1 MFLYLCKNHIICTM
15 MYTRA
20 FNKMSELN
28 DFVNDEGI
36 PQERIVNI
44 FQTKDS
50 LYVLVYYAE

>member
-1 MFLYLCKNHIICTM
+1 M